1 MRVYQM
7 AIESEPARRALFA
20 ATLALIVSACGSSPI
35 SQGSEEAPTP
45 GGGDQE
51 PAGNPPPEPIATP
64 DYQRTEYPPGPYG
77 VSPGATLENLAFLG
91 WRDPVKAG
99 YDATKLET
107 VRMSDFYNPDGRSN
121 LKLLWI
127 NASAVWCSVCQFEM
141 EDIKNTGVHAAFA
154 EKGVQLIGTLFED
167 NSAGPATP
175 ADLTRWG
182 QTPKHAIEFPLL
194 LDPGFK
200 LGAFFISDATPL
212 NMLVD
217 ARTMRVL
224 DATMGYS
231 ADYWQQVD
239 RLLTRL

>member
-1 MRVYQM
+1 MVLVM
-7 AIESEPARRALFA
+7 
-20 ATLALIVSACGSSPI
+20 VMSACGSSPVGPD
-35 SQGSEEAPTP
+35 SDAKPAPSAP
-45 GGGDQE
+45 GGGAQE
-51 PAGNPPPEPIATP
+51 PAGNLTPDPINAP
-64 DYQRTEYPPGPYG
+64 DYQRTEYPAGPYG
-77 VSPGATLENLAFLG
+77 VSRGATLENLAFLG
-91 WRDPVKAG
+91 WREPLKSG

-141 EDIKNTGVHAAFA
+141 EDIKDGGVRAAFA

-182 QTPKHAIEFPLL
+182 QAPKHAIEFPLL

-200 LGAFFISDATPL
+200 LGAYFVSDATPL

-231 ADYWQQVD
+231 TDYWQQVD
-239 RLLTRL
+239 KLLARL